1 VNPKREVGAFP
12 FSGKKQQPGGG
23 PLLEMRDIRKSFG
36 ATRAVQG
43 VSFEC
48 CAGEVHALVGENGAG
63 KSTLLKI
70 LAGVYR
76 ADGGEIFMDGK
87 SVQIHSP
94 RQAQALG
101 IAVMYQEF
109 NLVPPLTV
117 SANILLGREP
127 VGMAGIV
134 DRNKMDRDCRA
145 LAKSL
150 GITIDPQTATERLRP
165 AQQQLVEILKALSFG
180 GRIVVMDEPTAA
192 LAPSEVDGLLD
203 IVRLLKAEGHGV
215 IFVSHRLREVGDIA
229 DRITVLKDGR
239 KVSTLSAAE
248 ANPEKIVSLMV
259 GRPLQALFPER
270 RKPAAKRAL
279 LRVKQLGGRVF
290 HGIDLELNEGEVV
303 GLFGLEGHG
312 QRELARALGGWER
325 YQTGS
330 LELAGE
336 EVRIHHPKDAIH
348 SGISFVCDDRK
359 VEGLVLE
366 HSVRSNIS
374 LPVLRDLSKLGFVD
388 RKQERA
394 RAAELIR
401 LLSVKLADSAQA
413 VGELSGGNQQKV
425 AIARALVSKPKVL
438 ILHEPTRGVDV
449 GAKVEIYRLIG
460 DLAEKGAAILVVS
473 SDLLEIIGLSD
484 RVLTIRDGRNTKE
497 IAGKDATE
505 ETIMWAAVHQE
516 EVSGVAEEPKKPA
529 DQQAKKRR
537 SLPQTAMAFFV
548 LIGLIL
554 ITSIFS
560 PSFRTVR
567 NFSNLIEQTLPLGIA
582 ALGQTFVI
590 MTAGIDLSAGS
601 AISFVVAIL
610 SYVMAGTLG
619 VTGSIVLVFFVGVA
633 VGLINGLAVTK
644 LRLSPLIVT
653 LAMLSILQ
661 GLALQLRPAPGG
673 QVPDAFM
680 DALTGQLGPV
690 AMPLVLWMIFAT
702 LGIYLLQFTRF
713 GAHLYAVGGEERC
726 AYLSGVNTHRV
737 KIGAY
742 VVSGISAAAAGIYL
756 AARIGSGDPLVG
768 QAYTLDSITAVVVGG
783 TSLYGG
789 RGSAVNTIVGAFI
802 VGLLSNALNQLGVTS
817 FYQYI
822 FKGILLI
829 LAVFIYSRGRTGVA
843 R

>member
-1 VNPKREVGAFP
+1 VNPKREVGASP
-12 FSGKKQQPGGG
+12 FSGKKQQPGGA

-109 NLVPPLTV
+109 NLIPPLPV

-127 VGMAGIV
+127 VGMAGMV

-401 LLSVKLADSAQA
+401 LLSVKLADSAQP

-425 AIARALVSKPKVL
+425 AIGRALVSKPKVL

-484 RVLTIRDGRNTKE
+484 RVLTIRDGHITKE

-516 EVSGVAEEPKKPA
+516 EASGVAEEPKKPA

-690 AMPLVLWMIFAT
+690 AMPLVLWVIFAT

-713 GAHLYAVGGEERC
+713 GAHLYAVGGQERC
-726 AYLSGVNTHRV
+726 AYLSGVNTDRV

>member
-1 VNPKREVGAFP
+1 VSPPRPVDASLSP
-12 FSGKKQQPGGG
+12 QQQPLDGA

-48 CAGEVHALVGENGAG
+48 RAREVHALVGENGAG

-76 ADGGEIFMDGK
+76 PDAGEIWIDGK
-87 SVQIHSP
+87 PVQIHSP
-94 RQAQALG
+94 HQAQALG
-101 IAVMYQEF
+101 IAIMYQEF
-109 NLVPPLTV
+109 NLVPPLPV

-127 VGMAGIV
+127 VRMAGIV
-134 DRNKMDRDCRA
+134 DRNKMDRDCRE
-145 LAKSL
+145 LGKKL
-150 GITIDPQTATERLRP
+150 GIAINPQMPAERLTP
-165 AQQQLVEILKALSFG
+165 AQLQLVEIVKALSFG
-180 GRIVVMDEPTAA
+180 SRVVVMDEPTAT
-192 LAPSEVDGLLD
+192 LAPSEVDRLLA
-203 IVRLLKAEGHGV
+203 IIRLLKAEGHGV
-215 IFVSHRLREVGDIA
+215 IFVSHRLREVGEIA
-229 DRITVLKDGR
+229 DRITVIKDGK

-270 RKPAAKRAL
+270 RQPAAARAL
-279 LRVKQLGGRVF
+279 LRVKQLGDGRAF
-290 HGIDLELNEGEVV
+290 RAIDLELNEGEVV

-325 YQTGS
+325 YQTGA
-330 LELAGE
+330 LELAGKE
-336 EVRIHHPKDAIH
+336 IRLGHPEDAIH
-348 SGISFVCDDRK
+348 GGISFVCDDRK
-359 VEGLVLE
+359 VEGLLLE
-366 HSVRSNIS
+366 HSIRSNIS
-374 LPVLRDLSKLGFVD
+374 LPVLRDLSALGFVD
-388 RKQERA
+388 RNQERA
-394 RAAELIR
+394 RATELIQFLR
-401 LLSVKLADSAQA
+401 VKLADIDQA

-425 AIARALVSKPKVL
+425 AIARALISKPKVL

-460 DLAEKGAAILVVS
+460 ELAEKGAAILVVS

-484 RVLTIRDGRNTKE
+484 RVLVIRDGRITKE

-505 ETIMWAAVHQE
+505 ETIMWAAVHHGE
-516 EVSGVAEEPKKPA
+516 TKGIAEEPKKAA
-529 DQQAKKRR
+529 DQPSKKRR
-537 SLPQTAMAFFV
+537 PLPQTAVAFLV
-548 LIGLIL
+548 LVGLIL
-554 ITSIFS
+554 ITSLYS

-582 ALGQTFVI
+582 ALGQTFAI
-590 MTAGIDLSAGS
+590 MTAGIDLSVGS

-610 SYVMAGTLG
+610 SYVMAGPLG
-619 VTGSIVLVFFVGVA
+619 VPGSSILVLFVGFA
-633 VGLINGLAVTK
+633 VGLVNGLAVTK
-644 LRLSPLIVT
+644 LRLAPLIVT
-653 LAMLSILQ
+653 LGMLSILQ
-661 GLALQLRPAPGG
+661 GLALQLRPVPGG
-673 QVPDAFM
+673 QVPDPFI

-690 AMPLVLWMIFAT
+690 PMPLVLWVIFAAI
-702 LGIYLLQFTRF
+702 GIYLLQFTRF

-726 AYLSGVNTHRV
+726 AYLSGVQTDRV

-742 VVSGISAAAAGIYL
+742 VISGISAAAAGIYL

-768 QAYTLDSITAVVVGG
+768 QPYTLDSITAVVVGG

-789 RGSAVNTIVGAFI
+789 RGSAVNTIIGAFI
-802 VGLLSNALNQLGVTS
+802 VGLLSNALNQLGVSS

-829 LAVFIYSRGRTGVA
+829 LAVFIYSRGQA
-843 R
+843 RVGR